1 MAENRVKDFINTV
14 DLVKEQMVQKQ
25 EISTIAVAV
34 KLEGLDQVNEELDKM
49 LIKVEKAN
57 SLADELASKIK
68 DLCSKTILSDEWR
81 ELIVEDA
88 KTKEKLVIINSDGVE
103 ITSSDLNVRLVPKV
117 RSNPDELKDL
127 KNKAKEL
134 LNTVDS
140 EKEISAIAVAVK
152 LEGLDQVNEEL
163 DKMLNKLEKA
173 NSLADELASKLK
185 NELDIDCSKV
195 ANLVSETIRGKASIA
210 R

>member
-49 LIKVEKAN
+49 LIKLEKAN

-68 DLCSKTILSDEWR
+68 DLCSKTILSDDWK
-81 ELIVEDA
+81 ELIIEDA

-103 ITSSDLNVRLVPKV
+103 ITSSHLSVRLVPKA
-117 RSNPDELKDL
+117 RINPDELKVLAKPLQEYLTSHFNPMCSVVVDVDRVTVVS
-127 KNKAKEL
+127 KEL
-134 LNTVDS
+134 STPTD
-140 EKEISAIAVAVK
+140 
-152 LEGLDQVNEEL
+152 
-163 DKMLNKLEKA
+163 
-173 NSLADELASKLK
+173 
-185 NELDIDCSKV
+185 
-195 ANLVSETIRGKASIA
+195 
-210 R
+210 